1 MVAPKCAAAKSKSIL
16 RALQACTRAKI
27 DALWRYLMPLLTV
40 NDLRTYFHTRSGV
53 YRAVDGVSFHLDKG
67 EILGIVG
74 ESGSGKSVT
83 CYSLMGLVP
92 QPPGRIESGTA
103 MFDGIDLL
111 HCSPKQAR
119 SIRGRRI
126 SMIFQ
131 DPMTSL
137 NPYTRVSD
145 QIIEPLLIHEKISR
159 KDALARALAMLE
171 AVGITDAA
179 KRMHSYPHE
188 FSGGM
193 RQRVM
198 IAMAL
203 ITRPDI
209 LIADEPTTALDV
221 TVQAQ
226 ILTLIKKLQRE
237 FGMAVIFVTHDLG
250 VVSGLCDRVQVM
262 YAGRIMETADTRT
275 LFRDPRHPYTKA
287 LQRCV
292 PALQEKG
299 RPLFTIPG
307 LPPDLSKP
315 ISEKDLLARFDFA
328 PETASLPNAS
338 YARPPVDQND
348 TILEV
353 NEVSTHF
360 SGRAA
365 GLFGK
370 PAAGVRAVDGVT
382 LNIKRGEVIGLVG
395 ESGSGK
401 STLGRTIMQL
411 IPPTSGTVVLEGK
424 NLTQGSASELA
435 AVRRDLQM
443 VFQDP
448 FASLN
453 PRMTIF
459 ATLAEPLLAHRV
471 CKPSEATTRV
481 VELMRQVGLP
491 ARDMQKY
498 PHEFSGGQRQ
508 RIAIAR
514 ALALNPKVIVADEPV
529 SALDVSIQAQ
539 ILNLLA
545 DLVRRLNLTL
555 IFISH
560 DLSVV
565 KHISDRIAVMYRG
578 KIVEM
583 GPAVEVMES
592 PQHDY
597 TRTLLSAI
605 PRIEK

>member
-1 MVAPKCAAAKSKSIL
+1 
-16 RALQACTRAKI
+16 
-27 DALWRYLMPLLTV
+27 MPLLTV
-40 NDLRTYFHTRSGV
+40 KDLRTYFHTRSGV
-53 YRAVDGVSFHLDKG
+53 YRAVDGVSFHLERG
-67 EILGIVG
+67 ETLGIVG

-103 MFDGIDLL
+103 LFDGVDLL
-111 HCSPKQAR
+111 SAPAAQLR

-137 NPYTRVSD
+137 NPYTRVSE

-159 KDALARALAMLE
+159 SAALARALTMLE

-179 KRMHSYPHE
+179 KRMHNYPHE

-203 ITRPDI
+203 ITKPDI

-226 ILTLIKKLQRE
+226 ILALLKKLQRE

-275 LFRDPRHPYTKA
+275 LFRDPQHAYTKA

-315 ISEKDLLARFDFA
+315 IDEAALLARFALPPDAIATAKA
-328 PETASLPNAS
+328 PRAPIDPN
-338 YARPPVDQND
+338 DN
-348 TILEV
+348 ILEIKAL
-353 NEVSTHF
+353 ETHF
-360 SGRAA
+360 PSRTGV
-365 GLFGK
+365 
-370 PAAGVRAVDGVT
+370 VRAVDGVT
-382 LNIKRGEVIGLVG
+382 FEIKRGEVIGLVG

-401 STLGRTIMQL
+401 STLGRTLMQL
-411 IPPTSGTVVLEGK
+411 IPPTAGAVILEGK
-424 NLTQGSASELA
+424 NLTTGTA
-435 AVRRDLQM
+435 AEFATKRRDLQM

-453 PRMTIF
+453 PRMTVF
-459 ATLAEPLLAHRV
+459 ATLAEPLLVHRICPPAEV
-471 CKPSEATTRV
+471 KNRV
-481 VELMRQVGLP
+481 SELMDQVGLP
-491 ARDMQKY
+491 VRDLQKY

-514 ALALNPKVIVADEPV
+514 ALALNPRIIIADEPV

-545 DLVRRLNLTL
+545 DLVHRLDLTL

-583 GPAVEVMES
+583 GPTLEVMDN
-592 PQHDY
+592 PQHEY

-605 PRIEK
+605 PRIDK

>member
-1 MVAPKCAAAKSKSIL
+1 MNLKSIS
-16 RALQACTRAKI
+16 RDTTGYQRQACTRSQN
-27 DALWRYLMPLLTV
+27 DTPWLRFMPLLSV
-40 NDLRTYFHTRSGV
+40 NDLRTYFHTRRGV
-53 YRAVDGVSFHLDKG
+53 YRAVDGVSFHLDRG

-83 CYSLMGLVP
+83 CASLMGLIP
-92 QPPGRIESGTA
+92 RPPGRIESGSA
-103 MFDGIDLL
+103 IFDGVDLL
-111 HCSPKQAR
+111 SAPDHVLRA
-119 SIRGRRI
+119 IRGKRI

-137 NPYTRVSD
+137 NPYMRISE
-145 QIIEPLLIHEKISR
+145 QLIEPLLIHEKISR
-159 KDALARALAMLE
+159 KDALAQALAMLE
-171 AVGITDAA
+171 AVGIPDAA
-179 KRMHSYPHE
+179 GRMHAYPHE

-198 IAMAL
+198 IATAL
-203 ITRPDI
+203 ITKPDI

-226 ILTLIKKLQRE
+226 ILELIKKLQRE
-237 FGMAVIFVTHDLG
+237 FGMAVIFITHDLG
-250 VVSGLCDRVQVM
+250 IVSGLCDRVQVM
-262 YAGRIMETADTRT
+262 YAGRIVETAPVREI
-275 LFRDPRHPYTKA
+275 FSNPRHPYTRA

-315 ISEKDLLARFDFA
+315 IDETVLLQRFEFVDAPSPKDFA
-328 PETASLPNAS
+328 T
-338 YARPPVDQND
+338 RPDFSSADPIV
-348 TILEV
+348 EV
-353 NEVSTHF
+353 RDVSTHF
-360 SGRAA
+360 PGRAG
-365 GLFGK
+365 GLFSR
-370 PAAGVRAVDGVT
+370 PSAPVRAVDGVSLT
-382 LNIKRGEVIGLVG
+382 VRRGEVLGLVG

-411 IPPTSGTVVLEGK
+411 VPPTAGTVVLEGK
-424 NLTQGSASELA
+424 NLTAGTA
-435 AVRRDLQM
+435 AEIDAMRRDLQM

-471 CKPSEATTRV
+471 CRASEVTGRV

-491 ARDMQKY
+491 PGDMRKY

-545 DLVRRLNLTL
+545 DLVRRLDLTL

-578 KIVEM
+578 KIVEC
-583 GPAVEVMES
+583 GPAVEVMER
-592 PQHDY
+592 PRHEY
-597 TRTLLSAI
+597 TRALLAAV
-605 PRIEK
+605 PRIER